1 MSTSRDFPAE
11 ANITA
16 GQPLQVQDDKRIIK
30 NKNKQKMHIYVK
42 AKRAH
47 EDYLPL
53 F

>member
-1 MSTSRDFPAE
+1 MSTSRDFSAE

-16 GQPLQVQDDKRIIK
+16 GQPLQAQDDKRIIK
-30 NKNKQKMHIYVK
+30 KKNKQKIHFYVN